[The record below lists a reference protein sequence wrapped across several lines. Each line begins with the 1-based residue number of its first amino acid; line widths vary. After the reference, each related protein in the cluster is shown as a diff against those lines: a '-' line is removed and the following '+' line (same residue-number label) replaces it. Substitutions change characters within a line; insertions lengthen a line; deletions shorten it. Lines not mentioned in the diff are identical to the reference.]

1 MHWNEWLA
9 SGMLVADAIWL
20 FVGLHRVK
28 IRSKRRLAEWARVFA
43 AIKESERLGAD
54 ALLSKPSSTRDVS

>member
-20 FVGLHRVK
+20 VVGLHRVK
-28 IRSKRRLAEWARVFA
+28 IRSKRRRADWDKVFSE
-43 AIKESERLGAD
+43 IKESERLGTN
-54 ALLSKPSSTRDVS
+54 ALISKSSRLTIRS